1 MYQWKRGCLIVVF
14 VSVVFVKSEKGR
26 QFRETALLNYRKVK
40 KERIFYSPVS
50 LTPPSF
56 FANTKI
62 KP

>member
-1 MYQWKRGCLIVVF
+1 MIVVF
-14 VSVVFVKSEKGR
+14 VSVFFVKSEKGR